1 MRQPQSKHAAAAI
14 MERQPL
20 EPGSMNRNAI
30 VACPRSP
37 AEADLPVFGGRDA
50 PPAQSLALIPA
61 LQDNYIA
68 VLHDARQAVVVD
80 PAEAEPVAAWLA
92 ARGLELVAVLQTHH
106 HHDHIGGTP
115 GLLQRWPAAAVVA
128 AAADQPRIPFLTH
141 GVGDGDRL
149 CLLGRAATVLAVPGH
164 TRAHLAYHL
173 PALAPGAG
181 ALAPPRWDGR
191 AFRLPAAPGWGEL
204 FCGDTLFLAGCG
216 RLFEGTPAQ
225 MHASLQR
232 LAALPART
240 RVWCAHEY
248 TLTNLRW
255 ALQQR
260 PDQARL
266 RQRLEAVE
274 QRRQVGLPSVP
285 GTLAEE
291 RDTNLFLR
299 AGSAAELAELRASRN
314 AWAG

>member
-1 MRQPQSKHAAAAI
+1 
-14 MERQPL
+14 
-20 EPGSMNRNAI
+20 
-30 VACPRSP
+30 
-37 AEADLPVFGGRDA
+37 
-50 PPAQSLALIPA
+50 
-61 LQDNYIA
+61 
-68 VLHDARQAVVVD
+68 
-80 PAEAEPVAAWLA
+80 
-92 ARGLELVAVLQTHH
+92 
-106 HHDHIGGTP
+106 
-115 GLLQRWPAAAVVA
+115 
-128 AAADQPRIPFLTH
+128 
-141 GVGDGDRL
+141 
-149 CLLGRAATVLAVPGH
+149 VLAVPGH
-164 TRAHLAYHL
+164 TRAHLAYY
-173 PALAPGAG
+173 
-181 ALAPPRWDGR
+181 LAPPTQPVALEAISPEAESPLEEPVLAEAQIEEPSSGGR
-191 AFRLPAAPGWGEL
+191 PGWNGQAFRIAAAAGWGEL

-225 MHASLQR
+225 MQVSLQR

-314 AWAG
+314 AWTG